1 MEEGGWPGSSPH
13 MSILGCEK
21 ELPLRAS
28 CRERQASVMGE
39 VEKTAD
45 GGS

>member
-13 MSILGCEK
+13 MSRLGFEK

-28 CRERQASVMGE
+28 CRERQPSVLGE
-39 VEKTAD
+39 VEKAV
-45 GGS
+45 GVGS